1 MTLVT
6 HCKRSWSNSL
16 KLRELLCI
24 WIPSILTGLNTRPWF
39 DDKDDDD
46 NCKDQ
51 SSALLEH
58 KGLQIIGLNTRPRFD
73 EDDNCTDQSSAFDN
87 DDVDKC
93 LNTRLQFDDDDNCTD
108 QSSAFDDDDDGN

>member
-46 NCKDQ
+46 NF
-51 SSALLEH
+51 
-58 KGLQIIGLNTRPRFD
+58 GLNTRPRFD